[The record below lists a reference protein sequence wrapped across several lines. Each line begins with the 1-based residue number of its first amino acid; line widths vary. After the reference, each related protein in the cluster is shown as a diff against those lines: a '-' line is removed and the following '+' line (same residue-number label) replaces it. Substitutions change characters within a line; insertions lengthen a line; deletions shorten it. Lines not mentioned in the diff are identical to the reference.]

1 MLKWR
6 GCSRN
11 GVKVILWGVQ
21 ETGLQVFK
29 KLGVKVLIFGEVFKK
44 LGVKVLIFG
53 EVFKGC

>member
-1 MLKWR
+1 M
-6 GCSRN
+6 
-11 GVKVILWGVQ
+11 WGVQ